1 MLFVI
6 WDLSESSS
14 GFVGFVYLDFYLG
27 LVGRRTVCG
36 ENDGRIGV
44 CIAAKVG
51 CIVFTVFL
59 CVQHV
64 QLCCIVFLYPLISYV
79 CPCVHEQRRRSE
91 YFSGEG

>member
-27 LVGRRTVCG
+27 VGRRTVCG

-44 CIAAKVG
+44 CIAAKVD
-51 CIVFTVFL
+51 CIVFTVFS
-59 CVQHV
+59 CV
-64 QLCCIVFLYPLISYV
+64 QLCSAVFNMFN
-79 CPCVHEQRRRSE
+79 CVALC
-91 YFSGEG
+91 FSTH